1 MLGASKQRQ
10 KSPPPKEKH
19 VGGAASQGGETC
31 TFTSAGTG
39 EGPNADTLASPMALH
54 HQRLRTVPTEGHGAA
69 WNWGCPEEGIR
80 ATRGD
85 LHPASWVPSSLTHDN
100 LHSTSINP
108 RTHSLP
114 RRGGGQKET
123 GVRRLR
129 NGPSTTSSWLPGSL
143 AGGQGGPDNA
153 TLSRAQPIDAH
164 WGIGRLVGPARGR
177 GLPFHDGGVR

>member
-1 MLGASKQRQ
+1 MSEERRAR
-10 KSPPPKEKH
+10 
-19 VGGAASQGGETC
+19 GGETC

-54 HQRLRTVPTEGHGAA
+54 HQRLRTVPTERHGAA

-114 RRGGGQKET
+114 QRGGGQKET
-123 GVRRLR
+123 GGRRLR

-143 AGGQGGPDNA
+143 AGGQGGQTMQRCPEHN
-153 TLSRAQPIDAH
+153 L
-164 WGIGRLVGPARGR
+164 
-177 GLPFHDGGVR
+177 